1 MHMVFSTSVKWY
13 GSRQPVVG
21 LCHLVHR
28 TDIRTSEGVC
38 RCSPHAILCES
49 HFHTIQ
55 RDHLFPTVHTMYSR
69 HKDAIIAAF
78 GDDDITLVGDGRC
91 DSPGFCANS
100 AYTL

>member
-55 RDHLFPTVHTMYSR
+55 RDHLFPTVAIRALLVLGNVNEYVDTSLSSRKCLTGVPNVVQKHT
-69 HKDAIIAAF
+69 K
-78 GDDDITLVGDGRC
+78 
-91 DSPGFCANS
+91 
-100 AYTL
+100 